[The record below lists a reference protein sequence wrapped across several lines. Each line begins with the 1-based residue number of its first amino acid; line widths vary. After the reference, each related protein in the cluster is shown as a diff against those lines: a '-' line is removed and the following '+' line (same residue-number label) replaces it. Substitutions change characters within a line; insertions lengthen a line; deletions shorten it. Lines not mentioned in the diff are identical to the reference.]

1 MSGRLQGLKAL
12 VTGAAGGIGGAIAA
26 RFAEEGAVVVAT
38 DRAGTASP
46 CDVTDE
52 AALERLIAASGPF
65 DVLAHAAALTGGT
78 GRFPEVTTADFE
90 RYLAT
95 NLTGA
100 FLVARAVA
108 RGMIAAGKPGRLV
121 LIGSIDGLAAEPEA
135 APYVASKSGLL
146 GLARAIAVDLAPH
159 RIACN
164 LIAPGP
170 IEVARN
176 RALFASEPLRSG
188 LARAVPLGGAG
199 TPAAVAEAAL
209 FLADPRTSFVTG
221 TTLTVDGGLLA
232 QIRQV

>member
-12 VTGAAGGIGGAIAA
+12 VTGAAGGIGGAIRA
-26 RFAEEGAVVVAT
+26 RFAAEGAVVVAT
-38 DRAGTASP
+38 DRAGSEHP

-52 AALERLIAASGPF
+52 AAVERLIAAEGPF
-65 DVLAHAAALTGGT
+65 DILAHAAALTGGT
-78 GRFPEVTTADFE
+78 GRFPAVATADFE

-108 RGMIAAGKPGRLV
+108 RGMIAAGKAGRLV
-121 LIGSIDGLAAEPEA
+121 LIGSVDSLAADPEA
-135 APYVASKSGLL
+135 AAYVASKSGLL
-146 GLARAIAVDLAPH
+146 GLARAIAVDLAAH
-159 RIACN
+159 KITCN

-170 IEVARN
+170 IEVERN
-176 RALFASEPLRSG
+176 RALFRSEPLRSG
-188 LARAVPLGGAG
+188 LARAVPLGGPG
-199 TPAAVAEAAL
+199 TPEAVAEAAL

-221 TTLTVDGGLLA
+221 TAVTVDGGLLA